1 MRDDPLSSLSFVN
14 PLPQKLWGSHCAKC
28 DKPQAR
34 WGITVGRSSPPLFIC
49 GACVLYESAWGK
61 SQSPLV
67 PATIASIE
75 RNSDRRFSFTDGRL
89 SSKDADD
96 VLGVVILT
104 ERTAARIP
112 PSRR

>member
-1 MRDDPLSSLSFVN
+1 MRDDPLSSLSLVN
-14 PLPQKLWGSHCAKC
+14 PLPQKLWGAHCAKC

-34 WGITVGRSSPPLFIC
+34 WGITVGRQSPLFIC

-75 RNSDRRFSFTDGRL
+75 RNSDRRFVFSDGRL